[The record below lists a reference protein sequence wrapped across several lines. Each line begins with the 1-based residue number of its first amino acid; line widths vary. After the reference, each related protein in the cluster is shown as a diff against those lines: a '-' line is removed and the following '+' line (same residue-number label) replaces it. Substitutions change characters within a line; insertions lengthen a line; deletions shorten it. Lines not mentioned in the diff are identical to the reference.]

1 MTPCPGADGRLTTL
15 ERVSELSETTPQPA
29 RPPRTA
35 DPEPPQDEVIRPLPP
50 APRPVPGQ
58 PYAQAPVPAAGHPPR
73 SATPPPQPVAPA
85 PQRIPAEPGQPALGP
100 QYAQPEPGPQF
111 AEPAPGPHFADP
123 QAAPGPHAQAAP
135 GPQFADPQAAPGP
148 HASPAPGPQFFER
161 QPVPGPPFAD
171 VQVPQA
177 LPGRPHVPTGP
188 GPQHVQPQA
197 PTPEPFGPQQPHG
210 VGGAQPGGP
219 AQGPQP
225 APGPGPAQA
234 PHAPTE
240 TPRTLQ
246 YRFDGPEDAPV
257 LVIGPSLGTTWH
269 MWDRQIPELTQHWRV
284 FRYDLPGHG
293 GAPAHA
299 APSVAELADRLIATL
314 DGLGVQRFGY
324 AGCSI
329 GGAVGADLALRHPH
343 RVASLALVASSPRFG
358 TADEFRQR
366 GVIVRTNGLEPMA
379 RTAPERWF
387 TPGFAAAQPAIVE
400 WAVQMVRTTDPGCY
414 IAACEALAAFDIR
427 DHLGRIGV
435 PTLVLVG
442 AEDQVTGPAEART
455 LVAGIPDARLALVPG
470 ASHLAPVEQ
479 PAAVCDLLLTHF
491 STAWQDAPAAP
502 PVPPLVPGPATPA
515 TSFAPIAE
523 IAPASGLPEAAGPQ
537 RESGHERGTKVRR
550 EVLGDAHVDA
560 VNAST
565 DVFTEDFQELVT
577 RYAWGEVWSR
587 EGLDRRTRSCIT
599 LTALVASGHL
609 EGLAAHVRAALRN
622 GLTPAEIK
630 EVLLQSAVYCGI
642 PAAGAAF
649 TIAQSVI
656 QEETTPP
663 A

>member
-1 MTPCPGADGRLTTL
+1 M
-15 ERVSELSETTPQPA
+15 SEKNVESLKYC
-29 RPPRTA
+29 
-35 DPEPPQDEVIRPLPP
+35 V
-50 APRPVPGQ
+50 
-58 PYAQAPVPAAGHPPR
+58 
-73 SATPPPQPVAPA
+73 
-85 PQRIPAEPGQPALGP
+85 
-100 QYAQPEPGPQF
+100 
-111 AEPAPGPHFADP
+111 
-123 QAAPGPHAQAAP
+123 
-135 GPQFADPQAAPGP
+135 
-148 HASPAPGPQFFER
+148 
-161 QPVPGPPFAD
+161 
-171 VQVPQA
+171 
-177 LPGRPHVPTGP
+177 
-188 GPQHVQPQA
+188 
-197 PTPEPFGPQQPHG
+197 
-210 VGGAQPGGP
+210 
-219 AQGPQP
+219 
-225 APGPGPAQA
+225 
-234 PHAPTE
+234 
-240 TPRTLQ
+240 
-246 YRFDGPEDAPV
+246 DGPEDAPV

-269 MWDRQIPELTQHWRV
+269 MWDRQIPELSQHWRV
-284 FRYDLPGHG
+284 VRYDLPGHG

-299 APSVAELADRLIATL
+299 SASVTDLADRLIATL
-314 DGLGVQRFGY
+314 DGLGIQRFGY

-329 GGAVGADLALRHPH
+329 GGAIGADLALRHPQ

-427 DHLGRIGV
+427 GALGRIGV

-479 PAAVCDLLLTHF
+479 PAAVSDLLLMHF
-491 STAWQDAPAAP
+491 STSWQQDTSAAIPVLPIAPVPAAPAAP
-502 PVPPLVPGPATPA
+502 
-515 TSFAPIAE
+515 FAPVAE
-523 IAPASGLPEAAGPQ
+523 IAPAVPTPETSAATPDA
-537 RESGHERGTKVRR
+537 RHEQGTKVRR

-560 VNAST
+560 VNASA
-565 DVFTEDFQELVT
+565 DGFTEDFQELVT

-587 EGLDRRTRSCIT
+587 DGLDRRTRSCIT

-609 EGLAAHVRAALRN
+609 EGLAAHTRAALRN

-630 EVLLQSAVYCGI
+630 EVLLQTAVYCGL

-649 TIAQSVI
+649 AVAQKVI